1 MQPTA
6 QVIAVKAL
14 MGGRPVVEWGEE
26 NFARWEFKFQL
37 APVPEK
43 AWRNHFLRSVA
54 QWLGFTTPKK
64 ETDAAALTQA
74 KEKDDAWSF
83 EMNSETPDVVVG
95 TCSPDDIKF
104 LLMKLKSLV
113 KKANDGHA
121 ESVRN
126 RQDGEEYKAAFL
138 KEIEELK
145 KTLDF
150 SN

>member
-1 MQPTA
+1 MLPTA
-6 QVIAVKAL
+6 QLIAVKAL

-37 APVPEK
+37 LPVPEK
-43 AWRNHFLRSVA
+43 AWRNQFTRSVA
-54 QWLGFTTPKK
+54 QWLGFTPKK
-64 ETDAAALTQA
+64 AMESASPAQA

-113 KKANDGHA
+113 KKANEGHA

-126 RQDGEEYKAAFL
+126 RQEGEKYKAAFL

>member
-1 MQPTA
+1 MPPTA

-37 APVPEK
+37 LPVPEK
-43 AWRNHFLRSVA
+43 AWRNQFTRSVA
-54 QWLGFTTPKK
+54 HWLGFIPKK
-64 ETDAAALTQA
+64 AMESASPAQA

-113 KKANDGHA
+113 KKANEGHA

-126 RQDGEEYKAAFL
+126 RQEGEEYKAAFL

-150 SN
+150 NN

>member
-1 MQPTA
+1 MLPTA
-6 QVIAVKAL
+6 QLIAVKAL

-37 APVPEK
+37 LPVPEK
-43 AWRNHFLRSVA
+43 AWRNQFTRSVA
-54 QWLGFTTPKK
+54 QWLGFTPKK

-83 EMNSETPDVVVG
+83 ELNSETPDVVVG